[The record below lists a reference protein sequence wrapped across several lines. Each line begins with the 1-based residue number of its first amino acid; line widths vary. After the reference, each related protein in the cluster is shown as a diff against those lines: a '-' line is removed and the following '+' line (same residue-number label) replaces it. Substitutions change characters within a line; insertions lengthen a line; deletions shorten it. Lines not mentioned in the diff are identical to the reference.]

1 MEQVE
6 CGCDDW
12 QVYVRED
19 CVQATICHSAYV
31 FRFFLRS
38 RFGIG
43 FFSYPCRWPGGKAEI
58 TCTEGRTLDIDYA
71 NRRYICRVGDFC
83 PPNMGGV
90 VFGCPA
96 LPPPVPENS
105 TGELR
110 NPFILLKC
118 LIKYVLQEANCAYTT
133 NELGECGGCNQ
144 QIFINEEC
152 DQAFYCST
160 NAPEEQDG
168 CSKQCNDG
176 QVRMELK

>member
-1 MEQVE
+1 M
-6 CGCDDW
+6 
-12 QVYVRED
+12 YRPLF
-19 CVQATICHSAYV
+19 ATARMFLV
-31 FRFFLRS
+31 FILRS
-38 RFGIG
+38 RYGIG

-105 TGELR
+105 TGELS
-110 NPFILLKC
+110 NPFILLKY

-160 NAPEEQDG
+160 NAPDGQDG